1 MRQKL
6 VLSKA
11 ANLLAQKRVL
21 MRADFNV
28 PIKGGKIANATRITE
43 TLPTIE
49 AIMRQKPAS
58 LVLMSHLGRPDGH
71 KKEEDSLRPV
81 AEELAK
87 FLGKKVRFVNDCVGD
102 EAKNS
107 LPGLKDGEIVL
118 LENLRF
124 YAEEEGKS
132 VNEKGE
138 KVKAPK
144 ENVKAFSKTLSSFGD
159 IFVNDA
165 FGTAHRAHASMVGI
179 DLPIRMAG
187 LLMEKE
193 LKFFSKVLEQ
203 PEAPLVLILGGAKV
217 ADKLPLIQNFLDK
230 ADHILIGGGMSF
242 TFLKEANGNSIG
254 KSLYD
259 QEKAA
264 LAKSLLEQSK
274 TARAKIVLPQDVVV
288 GSDFKTAQNV
298 ETQAANKDIDAS
310 KLGVDVGPK
319 TIEEFRKIILGAKT
333 IVMNGPL
340 GVFEVPEYSNG
351 SIAVVEAIV
360 EATKKGAVSVIGG
373 GDSLNL
379 ISKVKGAK
387 DNLSHV
393 STGGGA
399 SLELLEGKV
408 LPGIAHLSDEKD
420 TKK

>member
-28 PIKGGKIANATRITE
+28 PIKGGKIASTTRITE

-87 FLGKKVRFVNDCVGD
+87 LLGKKVRFVTDCVGE

-144 ENVKAFSKTLSSFGD
+144 ENVKAFSKTLSSFGE

-193 LKFFSKVLEQ
+193 LKFFSQVLEQ
-203 PEAPLVLILGGAKV
+203 PQAPLVLILGGAKV

-264 LAKSLLEQSK
+264 LAKSLLDQSK
-274 TARAKIVLPQDVVV
+274 SARAKIVLPQDVVV

-298 ETQAANKDIDAS
+298 ETQPANKDIDPS

-340 GVFEVPEYSNG
+340 GVFEVPEYSKG

-387 DNLSHV
+387 DNISHV